1 MFGSF
6 LLQKTMK
13 NRKNV
18 IITLNMRSHA
28 DFSPGTQHAA
38 PLAGP
43 EVRPG
48 MQRAAPLAKPVVRPG
63 TQRDAPLAEP
73 AVRPGTLRCVIGRT
87 GGPLHLVVVM
97 RKDMSV

>member
-1 MFGSF
+1 MIGSF
-6 LLQKTMK
+6 LLQKTMQ
-13 NRKNV
+13 NPKNV
-18 IITLNMRSHA
+18 IITLNMRSHS

-48 MQRAAPLAKPVVRPG
+48 MQRAAPLMRPWPN
-63 TQRDAPLAEP
+63 QRSGQGHY
-73 AVRPGTLRCVIGRT
+73 AVSIGRT